1 MLAAYYKTAMRISK
15 TPDLTALA
23 KRLAP
28 MVGASQQSALSW
40 LRNGTKPKNPLVAA
54 KWAKLL
60 AKAGK

>member
-1 MLAAYYKTAMRISK
+1 MRISK

-28 MVGASQQSALSW
+28 KVGASPQSALAW
-40 LRNGTKPKNPLVAA
+40 LRAGTKPKNPIVAA

-60 AKAGK
+60 AKAKP